1 MGANINVP
9 VDDKTF
15 DKWRMLKIALKA
27 KDGTETLTKIIEMA
41 CDNLGVK
48 EISANV

>member
-1 MGANINVP
+1 MGVNINVL

-41 CDNLGVK
+41 CDNLGIK
-48 EISANV
+48 EISPNV